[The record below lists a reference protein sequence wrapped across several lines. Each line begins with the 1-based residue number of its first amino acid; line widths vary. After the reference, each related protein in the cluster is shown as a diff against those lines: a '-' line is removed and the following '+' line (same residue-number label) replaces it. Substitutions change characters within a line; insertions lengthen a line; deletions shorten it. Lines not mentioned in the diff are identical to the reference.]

1 MAYLQ
6 LQLTVLSTQQSCAE
20 QALEDL
26 GAMSISLVDAMAGKS
41 EERAIL
47 EPAVG
52 ETPVWQLLHIQ
63 GLFPAASDRRGL
75 LAALAELMPDLTPA
89 QVELA
94 EIEDR
99 DWARVW
105 MDQYKPMRFGR
116 NLWVY
121 PSNIEPVDRVVED
134 VVIRLDPGLAF
145 GSGTHPTTALCLEW
159 LAAQHLQERHV
170 LDFGCGSGVLAIAA
184 LKLGAASATGI
195 DNDPQALSS
204 SRDNAERND
213 VASRL
218 CLVSPEL
225 MDARTY
231 DVIVANILTGPL
243 LNLAPRLV
251 STLAP
256 GAPIALSG
264 ILRDQADEVVE
275 RYAAV
280 RIGDISVDLRED
292 WVRVSGRKT

>member
-1 MAYLQ
+1 MAHLQ

-20 QALEDL
+20 HALEDL
-26 GAMSISLVDAMAGKS
+26 GAMSISLVDALAGTS
-41 EERAIL
+41 EEHAIL

-52 ETPVWQLLHIQ
+52 EMPVWQLLRIQ
-63 GLFPAASDRRGL
+63 GLFPATSDRRGL

-89 QVELA
+89 QVEL
-94 EIEDR
+94 EELEDR
-99 DWARVW
+99 DWARAW

-116 NLWVY
+116 RLWVY
-121 PSNIEPVDRVVED
+121 PSTIEPVDRAVED

-159 LAAQHLQERHV
+159 LAGQRLQEKHV

-218 CLVSPEL
+218 KLISPEQ
-225 MDARTY
+225 MDAGVY
-231 DVIVANILTGPL
+231 DVVVANILTGPL
-243 LNLAPRLV
+243 LDLAPRLV
-251 STLAP
+251 SALAS
-256 GAPIALSG
+256 GAPMALSG
-264 ILRDQADEVVE
+264 ILRDQAGEVVE
-275 RYAAV
+275 RYAALG
-280 RIGDISVDLRED
+280 IADISVDVRED
-292 WVRVSGRKT
+292 WVRVSGRKA